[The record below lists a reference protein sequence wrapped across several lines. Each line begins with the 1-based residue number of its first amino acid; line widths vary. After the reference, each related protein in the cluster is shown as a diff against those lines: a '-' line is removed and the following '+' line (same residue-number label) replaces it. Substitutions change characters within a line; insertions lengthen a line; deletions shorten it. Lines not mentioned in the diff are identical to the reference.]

1 MTDMSI
7 VRLDPSKPFGLFF
20 QALANP
26 ARMRIVHYLKTSK
39 TGRSVSQICDELGL
53 EQTQG
58 SHALRCLAF
67 CGLVT
72 SARNGKSVIYTLN
85 SETMLP
91 LLDMVE
97 THLKKYGSH
106 LYACDALER

>member
-1 MTDMSI
+1 MTDMSV
-7 VRLDPSKPFGLFF
+7 VRSEPSKPFGLFF

-26 ARMRIVHYLKTSK
+26 SRMRIIDYLKTAGG
-39 TGRSVSQICDELGL
+39 GRSVSQICEELGL

-72 SARNGKSVIYTLN
+72 SARSGKSKIYTLN
-85 SETMLP
+85 SETILP
-91 LLDMVE
+91 LLEIVE
-97 THLKKYGSH
+97 IHLKRYGSS

>member
-1 MTDMSI
+1 MS
-7 VRLDPSKPFGLFF
+7 VVKLESSKPFALFF

-26 ARMRIVHYLKTSK
+26 ARVRIIQYLKTAKS
-39 TGRSVSQICDELGL
+39 GRSVSQICNELGL

-67 CGLVT
+67 CGLVA
-72 SARNGKSVIYTLN
+72 SARNGKSMIYTLN

-91 LLDMVE
+91 LLDIVE
-97 THLKKYGSH
+97 THLKKYGSN
-106 LYACDALER
+106 LFACDALER

>member
-1 MTDMSI
+1 MTDMS
-7 VRLDPSKPFGLFF
+7 VVEREPAKPFGLFF

-26 ARMRIVHYLKTSK
+26 SRMRIIHYLKTAEG
-39 TGRSVSQICDELGL
+39 GRSVSQICGELGL
-53 EQTQG
+53 EQTQA

-72 SARNGKSVIYTLN
+72 SARSGKSVIYTLN
-85 SETMLP
+85 SETILP

-97 THLKKYGSH
+97 THLRKYGSG

>member
-1 MTDMSI
+1 MTNMSV
-7 VRLDPSKPFGLFF
+7 VRLEPSKPLGLFF

-26 ARMRIVHYLKTSK
+26 ARMRIIHYLRTAKS
-39 TGRSVSQICDELGL
+39 GRSVSQICGELGL

-91 LLDMVE
+91 LLGLVE
-97 THLKKYGSH
+97 THLKKYGSN

>member
-1 MTDMSI
+1 MS
-7 VRLDPSKPFGLFF
+7 VVGLDPSKPFCLFF

-26 ARMRIVHYLKTSK
+26 ARMRIIHYLKTARS
-39 TGRSVSQICDELGL
+39 GRSVSQICEELGL

-85 SETMLP
+85 TETMLP

-97 THLKKYGSH
+97 IHLKKYGSS
-106 LYACDALER
+106 LYACNALER

>member
-1 MTDMSI
+1 MTDMS
-7 VRLDPSKPFGLFF
+7 VVGLEPSKPLGLFF

-26 ARMRIVHYLKTSK
+26 ARMRIIHYLKTAK
-39 TGRSVSQICDELGL
+39 NGRSVSQICQELDL

-72 SARNGKSVIYTLN
+72 SARNGKSVIYTIN
-85 SETMLP
+85 SETVLP
-91 LLDMVE
+91 LLDIVE
-97 THLKKYGSH
+97 AHLKTYGSN
-106 LYACDALER
+106 LYVCDSLER

>member
-1 MTDMSI
+1 MTDVSV
-7 VRLDPSKPFGLFF
+7 VRVEPSKPFTLFF

-26 ARMRIVHYLKTSK
+26 ARMRVIHYLKTAKS
-39 TGRSVSQICDELGL
+39 GRSVSQICDELGL

-72 SARNGKSVIYTLN
+72 STRNGKSVIYTLN

-97 THLKKYGSH
+97 THLKKYGSS
-106 LYACDALER
+106 LYTCDALER

>member
-1 MTDMSI
+1 MS
-7 VRLDPSKPFGLFF
+7 VVGLEPSKPFGLFF

-26 ARMRIVHYLKTSK
+26 SRMRIVHYLRAARG
-39 TGRSVSQICDELGL
+39 GRSVSQICDDLGL

-67 CGLVT
+67 CGLVA

-91 LLDMVE
+91 LLDLVE
-97 THLKKYGSH
+97 THLKKHGSN
-106 LYACDALER
+106 LYACNSLER